1 MFFLILEME
10 YYGILSQLH
19 KLLGS
24 LTAKLN
30 WALCSGT
37 DSHKEGVFDF
47 RRKISTLK
55 KRIHDLVNNSGDI
68 LNDGLLSELNLVFE
82 REKEEIEASI
92 ALEFQPVDIVFNE
105 EALKIF
111 TDKLI
116 PYDVRVGLSF
126 GYKFLFPYSPNGN
139 NLYKLLAQLE
149 MTIEKAV
156 PHLSGIEAS
165 FEIQQILKKCLS
177 TGTFYDVLTW
187 LKFVSLRSA
196 LFFENNPDIIAIK
209 SDKGGHTVVMN
220 LADYNAKLEQHLS
233 DGVYVDIRI
242 NPLQFLIGRET
253 ELVDQLLSLPVVSRF
268 SGKFSFQPNILSLP
282 KFYGLPKIHKPGIP
296 LRPIL
301 SMINSPGY
309 FLGKLFYQL
318 LDIVFPR
325 SEHHIVDVY
334 DFIKFIGNVNINLR
348 DILVSF
354 DVVSMY
360 TRIPFEMVFNM
371 IMRRSDEF
379 ESKFG
384 INKRLLTDIL
394 IFLLEECSVFEVLDR
409 VFKQKDGL
417 PMGSCLSPLVA
428 RIFMDEV
435 IASLLDKIPV
445 SFIKVFVDDTIASIR
460 VDKVDDALAILN
472 AFAPGQVEFTLEREN
487 AESSI
492 NFLNVT
498 LTRRTIESRPSIITN
513 WFRKP
518 FASGRLLNFYSSHK
532 RATIFA
538 TGAHF
543 IKTVLLLS
551 DPSFFHEN
559 RDMIID
565 TLRLNSFPEIAITT
579 LMNTCYTFMRPVN
592 RLREVS
598 DNQYIIFPH
607 AIDESNKIRKTINR
621 LKSSEFSLA
630 DSVRNTKVNFVK
642 TIKSKDSIA
651 SAGNVVLT
659 SSCRC
664 GQRCIIGATKH
675 NESGGMARKR
685 LLAGGTHCSGR
696 SHSFRNFDLGRGLY
710 YNHQTQYLLRYTQYM
725 YRHKLDATS
734 CPYHFPLYTKFS
746 DLVGCKCCK

>member
-1 MFFLILEME
+1 ME
-10 YYGILSQLH
+10 YFGVLSQLH
-19 KLLGS
+19 KLLGG

-30 WALCSGT
+30 WAICGGI
-37 DSHKEGVFDF
+37 KGREENDF
-47 RRKISTLK
+47 HRKMSALK
-55 KRIHDLVNNSGDI
+55 SRIHDLIVDSGDL
-68 LNDGLLSELNLVFE
+68 LNERLLSELDLAFE
-82 REKEEIEASI
+82 REKEEAEASI
-92 ALEFQPVDIVFNE
+92 ALEFRPVDIVFNE

-111 TDKLI
+111 TKKFI
-116 PYDVRVGLSF
+116 PYDIRIGLSF
-126 GYKFLFPYSPNGN
+126 GYKFLFPYSTNEN

-165 FEIQQILKKCLS
+165 FDIRQILKGRLT
-177 TGTFYDVLTW
+177 TGTFNDTLTW
-187 LKFVSLRSA
+187 LKFVSRRSA

-220 LADYNAKLEQHLS
+220 LSDYNAKLEQHLS
-233 DGVYVDIRI
+233 DGVYVDIHI
-242 NPLQFLIGRET
+242 NPLSFLITRET
-253 ELVDQLLSLPVVSRF
+253 ELVDQLLSLPFVSRF
-268 SGKFSFQPNILSLP
+268 SDKLSFQPNILSLP
-282 KFYGLPKIHKPGIP
+282 KFYGLPKIHKPDIP

-309 FLGKLFYQL
+309 FLGKLFYKL

-334 DFIKFIGNVNINLR
+334 DFVRFIGNIDINLR

-379 ESKFG
+379 EFRFG
-384 INKRLLTDIL
+384 IKKGLLTDVL

-409 VFKQKDGL
+409 IFKQKDGL

-472 AFAPGQVEFTLEREN
+472 AFAPGQVEFTLERESV
-487 AESSI
+487 ESSI

-498 LTRRTIESRPSIITN
+498 LTREVIGSRPSIITN

-551 DPSFFHEN
+551 DPSFFHTN
-559 RDMIID
+559 RAVIFD
-565 TLRLNSFPEIAITT
+565 TLRLNSFPEIAIST
-579 LMNTCYTFMRPVN
+579 LMNTFYTFMRPVN
-592 RLREVS
+592 RLKEVS
-598 DNQYIIFPH
+598 DDQYVIFPH
-607 AIDESNKIRKTINR
+607 AIVESNKIKRVINK
-621 LKSSEFSLA
+621 LKSSEISLA

-642 TIKSKDSIA
+642 TIKTRDPIA
-651 SAGNVVLT
+651 SAGNVVLS

-664 GQRCIIGATKH
+664 GQKCIIGATKY

-685 LLAGGTHCSGR
+685 LLAGGAHCGKR
-696 SHSFRNFDLGRGLY
+696 GHSFRNFDLSKGLY

-746 DLVGCKCCK
+746 DLIECKCCK